1 MKKINIFCF
10 GFGQVAKNFI
20 MKVKKEGI
28 LFNLTTTSRQ
38 ITSKKKFENFEHQ
51 SFYFDENDFDQNL
64 MNNLKKAD
72 YILVSIPP
80 INNEDVVI
88 KKLKKNIKNLSPK
101 WITYLSATSVYGNHD
116 GKWVDENSKTIPTSV
131 NGKNRLNAEKLW
143 IELFEQFNLP
153 IQIFRLSGI
162 YSDQNNILKRL
173 KSGQVKIVN
182 KKDHFFSR
190 IHVKDIANILFKSLK
205 IFKEGEIFN
214 ISDDKPAP
222 NEEVISHGIKLLG
235 INKPEIINVK
245 DLQSDML
252 KNFYNDS
259 KKINNKK
266 MKKFFNYKLEYPS
279 FIEGLDHINNNF
291 I

>member
-1 MKKINIFCF
+1 MEKINIFCF

-38 ITSKKKFENFEHQ
+38 KTSKRQFENFEHQ

-64 MNNLKKAD
+64 LNNLKKAD
-72 YILVSIPP
+72 YILISIPP

-88 KKLKKNIKNLSPK
+88 KKLKKNIKNLNPK

-131 NGKNRLNAEKLW
+131 NGKNRLNAEKSW
-143 IELFEQFNLP
+143 FELFEQYDLP

-173 KSGQVKIVN
+173 KFGQVKIVN
-182 KKDHFFSR
+182 KKNHFFSR
-190 IHVKDIANILFKSLK
+190 IHVKDIANILFKSLNT
-205 IFKEGEIFN
+205 FKEGEIFN

-235 INKPEIINVK
+235 INKPETINVK
-245 DLQSDML
+245 DLQSEML